1 MKPVKKSPMDEYLKK
16 HPFLEETANMHL
28 AMEEILA
35 GEVSPVSFPEK
46 ADIFQAVANGIPLL
60 QELKLQQ
67 TVVKVAAVELGGC
80 LSALQNLKAPE
91 LMRAAIKD
99 WRVWTEKAEQSKLL
113 QFFDCL
119 LRQEDAELHTL
130 AKEARLSEV
139 LMRTLGWQIVE
150 ALIPAEVKEASLW
163 QEAGWKR
170 NYCPVCGRRPVLAQL
185 RKEQEG
191 KARFLS
197 CDGCRT
203 IWPYARIGCVYCG
216 NEELKHMH
224 ILEPEGEPAM
234 RIDVC
239 DECHSYLKTY
249 VAEGEE
255 VVYLKDWATIHLDFL
270 GEEKNLHKKGSVM
283 LADA

>member
-67 TVVKVAAVELGGC
+67 TVVKAAAVELGGC
-80 LSALQNLKAPE
+80 LSALQNLEAPD
-91 LMRAAIKD
+91 LMKAAIKD
-99 WRVWTEKAEQSKLL
+99 WRVWTEKTEQSKLQ
-113 QFFDCL
+113 QFFDYL
-119 LRQEDAELHTL
+119 LRQEDAELHTFSE
-130 AKEARLSEV
+130 EARLSEV

-197 CDGCRT
+197 CDGCHT

-283 LADA
+283 LAET